1 MNYIKITKV
10 DIANGPGCRTV
21 LWVSGCNHECKGCH
35 NPQTWDCNVGVEFN
49 NNSLNELLD
58 SLEPDYIAGLTF
70 SGGDPL
76 YPKNRNTVMDIAKRV
91 KEKYPQKNI
100 WLWTGYLWDEIKDIS
115 GLENIDVV
123 VDGPYI
129 EEQRNILLPYS
140 GSMNQRVLDCK
151 KSLELKHPVLY
162 NNV

>member
-35 NPQTWDCNVGVEFN
+35 NPQTWDCNVGAEFN
-49 NNSLNELLD
+49 NDSLNELLD

-76 YPKNRNTVMDIAKRV
+76 YPKNRNTVMDIAKIV

-115 GLENIDVV
+115 GLENVDVV

-129 EEQRNILLPYS
+129 EEQRNISLPYS